1 MLVPLYRLKNN
12 NNNNNLGLGKF
23 SKVTQVVI
31 NRIRIQ
37 SQVCLTTK
45 PTFAIMPHFFSLK
58 D

>member
-1 MLVPLYRLKNN
+1 MLVPLYRLKK
-12 NNNNNLGLGKF
+12 NNLGLGKF

-31 NRIRIQ
+31 NRISIQ
-37 SQVCLTTK
+37 SQVCLTTM